1 MDSEKPAA
9 IRLSGE
15 NIMEEHC
22 YFQNDDGKVHLHA
35 MPDSVTFLNGKQI
48 APGQGYKL
56 RSGYRII
63 LGM

>member
-1 MDSEKPAA
+1 
-9 IRLSGE
+9 
-15 NIMEEHC
+15 MEEHC